1 MLFNEVL
8 SLIKLGQ
15 ETQNEEGFLVPGEET
30 RRQVFANEKSI
41 RGNEFY
47 IAAQSGYTLETMF
60 EVHSLDYEGE
70 TLIDYESKRYRVV
83 RTFERKQEEIIELIC
98 RAYGS
103 ELNS

>member
-15 ETQNEEGFLVPGEET
+15 ETQNEEGFPIPAQET
-30 RRQVFANEKSI
+30 SRDIFVNEKSI

-47 IAAQSGYTLETMF
+47 IAFQSGYTLEVMF

-70 TLIDYESKRYRVV
+70 TIVEYESKRYRIV
-83 RTFERKQEEIIELIC
+83 RTYERKQDEITELIC

-103 ELNS
+103 ELSS

>member
-15 ETQNEEGFLVPGEET
+15 ETQNDEGFPVPGQET
-30 RRQVFANEKSI
+30 SRDVFANEKSI

-47 IAAQSGYTLETMF
+47 MAAQSGYTLETMF
-60 EVHSLDYEGE
+60 EIHSLDYEEE
-70 TLIDYESKRYRVV
+70 TIVEYESKRYRVV
-83 RTFERKQEEIIELIC
+83 RTYERKQEEITELFC

-103 ELNS
+103 ELIS

>member
-1 MLFNEVL
+1 MFDEVIY
-8 SLIKLGQ
+8 LIMEKDSQ
-15 ETQNEEGFLVPGEET
+15 QNDEGFSGKRDIS
-30 RRQVFANEKSI
+30 RRDVFATEKSI

-70 TLIDYESKRYRVV
+70 NVIEFESKRYKVV
-83 RTFERKQEEIIELIC
+83 RTFERKQDEITELIC

-103 ELNS
+103 ELIS

>member
-1 MLFNEVL
+1 MFDEIIY
-8 SLIKLGQ
+8 LIK
-15 ETQNEEGFLVPGEET
+15 EKDSPQNDEGFSGKENIS
-30 RRQVFANEKSI
+30 RREIFATEKSI

-70 TLIDYESKRYRVV
+70 TVVEYESKRYRVV
-83 RTFERKQEEIIELIC
+83 RTYERKQEEITELIC

-103 ELNS
+103 ELIS

>member
-1 MLFNEVL
+1 MFDEVIY
-8 SLIKLGQ
+8 LIKENDSQ
-15 ETQNEEGFLVPGEET
+15 QNEEGFSGKKDT
-30 RRQVFANEKSI
+30 SRRDIFATEKSI

-70 TLIDYESKRYRVV
+70 NVIEYKSKCYKVV
-83 RTFERKQEEIIELIC
+83 RTYERKQEEITELIC

-103 ELNS
+103 ELIS

>member
-1 MLFNEVL
+1 MFDEVIY
-8 SLIKLGQ
+8 LIKQ
-15 ETQNEEGFLVPGEET
+15 SEETQNEEGFPIPSQET
-30 RRQVFANEKSI
+30 SRDVFATKKGI

-70 TLIDYESKRYRVV
+70 TVIEYESKRYRVV
-83 RTFERKQEEIIELIC
+83 RTYERKQDEITELIC

-103 ELNS
+103 ELIS